1 MYRFKNFNFAAI
13 GYQFKIKNQVTM
25 KRLFTNIFVIT
36 TLVLMTVPA
45 IAQIRTPAP
54 STTSEVKQTVG
65 LTEINIV
72 YSRPSMKGRT
82 IFAKDGIVPF
92 GSMWRT
98 GANSATKLTF
108 GDDVKIGG
116 KDLKKGSYALFTK
129 PDANEW
135 TIMLFNYDTPNAGG
149 YADKTP
155 VVTFM
160 AKPKMMGDAVE
171 TFTIGVND
179 ITNTN
184 AHIDIMWE
192 KTKVSLPLQVEV
204 EKRVMADIERVM
216 AGPTQNDYSAAASF
230 YYDKKDYSKALEY
243 IQKANAKDAKFW
255 NLRTESL
262 ILADMGKIAEA
273 IKTAEMSKKLAMQEK
288 NDDYVRMNDKS
299 IAEWSKKK

>member
-1 MYRFKNFNFAAI
+1 
-13 GYQFKIKNQVTM
+13 M
-25 KRLFTNIFVIT
+25 KRLLTNIFVIA
-36 TLVLMTVPA
+36 TLVLLTIPA

-54 STTSEVKQTVG
+54 STTAELKQTVG
-65 LTEINIV
+65 LTEINLV
-72 YSRPSMKGRT
+72 YSRPSAKGRT

-92 GSMWRT
+92 GAMWRT

-116 KDLKKGSYALFTK
+116 KDLKKGSYALYTK
-129 PDANEW
+129 PDAAEW
-135 TIMLFNYDTPNAGG
+135 TVMLFTYDTPNAGG

-155 VVTFM
+155 VVTFT
-160 AKPKMMGDAVE
+160 AKPKMMGDMVE

-179 ITNTN
+179 ITNTTAN
-184 AHIDIMWE
+184 IDLMWE

-204 EKRVMADIERVM
+204 DKRVMADIERIM
-216 AGPTQNDYSAAASF
+216 AGPSQNDYSAAASF
-230 YYDKKDYSKALEY
+230 YYDKKDYAKALEH

-262 ILADMGKIAEA
+262 ILADMGKTAEA

-288 NDDYVRMNDKS
+288 NDDYVRMNEKS